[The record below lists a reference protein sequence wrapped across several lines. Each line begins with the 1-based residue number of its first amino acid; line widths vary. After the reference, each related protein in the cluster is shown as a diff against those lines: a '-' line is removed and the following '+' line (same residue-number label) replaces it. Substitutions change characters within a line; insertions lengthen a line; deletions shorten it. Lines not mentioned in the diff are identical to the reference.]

1 MVDVAD
7 ADVVAVLTRAPS
19 TGGKSRLFAALG
31 RPFDPALLTALLLDT
46 VDGVTIPGVPVVV
59 AVAPSEA
66 CHEIASLRTEAGR
79 PLHVVPQPEGDLGA
93 RMAGTM
99 RQLFEAGARRVLLVG
114 SDLPSIAPAII
125 RAAFDLL
132 DGDPAGLVIGP
143 AADGGYY
150 LIGATSV
157 PPVFDGIEWG
167 SGAVL
172 AQTRAAAARAGL
184 RVHIVA
190 TLTDVDTVADL
201 QRLAGS
207 ASRTGVWASTNGIA
221 SARGNV
227 T

>member
-7 ADVVAVLTRAPS
+7 ADVVAVLTRAPTS
-19 TGGKSRLFAALG
+19 GGKSRLFAALG
-31 RPFDPALLTALLLDT
+31 RPFDPALLRALLLDT
-46 VDGVTIPGVPVVV
+46 VDGVATPGVAVVV
-59 AVAPSEA
+59 AVTPPDA
-66 CHEIASLRTEAGR
+66 CHEIVRLQTEVAHV
-79 PLHVVPQPEGDLGA
+79 LHVVPQPEGDLGA

-99 RQLFEAGARRVLLVG
+99 RELFAAGARRVLLVG
-114 SDLPSIAPAII
+114 SDLPSIAPTLI

-132 DGDPAGLVIGP
+132 DRDPAALVLGP

-150 LIGATSV
+150 LIGATGV

-172 AQTRAAAARAGL
+172 AQTRAAAERAGL
-184 RVHIVA
+184 HVNVID
-190 TLTDVDTVADL
+190 TLADVDTVADL

-207 ASRTGVWASTNGIA
+207 PSRTGAWASMNGIT
-221 SARGNV
+221 SARGSV